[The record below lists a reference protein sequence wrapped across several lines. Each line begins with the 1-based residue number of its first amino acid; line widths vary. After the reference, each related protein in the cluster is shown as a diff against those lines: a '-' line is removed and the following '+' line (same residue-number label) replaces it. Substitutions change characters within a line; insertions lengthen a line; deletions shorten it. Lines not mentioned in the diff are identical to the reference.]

1 MDPCRTPIDEAD
13 DISELPAFVTWL
25 AQRPVVRG
33 AQAQADQAVVEGL
46 ARQAEE
52 EAERIDTLTCRDH
65 AGQHA
70 VEGENGCRG
79 HHEQQVGTRNGCLLC
94 LG

>member
-1 MDPCRTPIDEAD
+1 MDACRAPIDEAD
-13 DISELPAFVTWL
+13 DISDRPAFGTGL

-33 AQAQADQAVVEGL
+33 AKAQTDQAVVEGL

-52 EAERIDTLTCRDH
+52 EAERIDALTCRDH

-70 VEGENGCRG
+70 VEGEDGCRG
-79 HHEQQVGTRNGCLLC
+79 HHEQQVGPWNGCLLC